1 MTKWP
6 VAITINWFNVFINY
20 ISNRKIKI
28 WLKFYREN
36 TYKTI
41 TRLMLCLQDKKK
53 ITLCMLL
60 ETTFFTWNCF
70 FLKAFNRLAG
80 FSINAFNEETF
91 NPGSPDPHSLVY
103 HHDPMSGCPA
113 PILNIT
119 VNRLARQI
127 VFTNHRPEGYQ
138 STCPIN
144 QNYTNVEICEIK
156 VMGRSTVFITKN

>member
-53 ITLCMLL
+53 SLSVCCLKL
-60 ETTFFTWNCF
+60 HCFTWNCF
-70 FLKAFNRLAG
+70 FLKALNRLAG
-80 FSINAFNEETF
+80 FSIYAFNEETF
-91 NPGSPDPHSLVY
+91 NPASPDPQSLVY

-113 PILNIT
+113 PMLNIT

-127 VFTNHRPEGYQ
+127 VFTNQRQEGYQ
-138 STCPIN
+138 SACSRNEI
-144 QNYTNVEICEIK
+144 YTNVEICEIK
-156 VMGRSTVFITKN
+156 VMGRSTVFIK